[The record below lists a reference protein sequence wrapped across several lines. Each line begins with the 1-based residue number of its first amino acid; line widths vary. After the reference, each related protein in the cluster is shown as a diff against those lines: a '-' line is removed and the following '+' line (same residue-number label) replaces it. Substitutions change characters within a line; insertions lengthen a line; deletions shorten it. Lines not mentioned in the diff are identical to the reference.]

1 MTQKK
6 HRTLMLNQFLPYR
19 MVNLADGISNACSK
33 IYREEF
39 DVSIPEWR
47 VLARLA
53 EHDKLNAKDI
63 GDITFMDKSRVS
75 RAVKLL
81 EDKGLLIKV
90 KDCTDNR
97 ASFLSLSDEGRDL
110 YAKIAPKAL
119 DWEAE
124 LIDVLNTVEYRDF
137 LRVLEKLDARL
148 EKMKG

>member
-47 VLARLA
+47 ILARLA
-53 EHDKLNAKDI
+53 EHEKLNAKDI
-63 GDITFMDKSRVS
+63 GDLTFMDKSRVS

-81 EDKGLLIKV
+81 EEKGLLLKV
-90 KDCTDNR
+90 KDSTDNR
-97 ASFLSLSDEGRDL
+97 VSFLSLSESGRDL

-119 DWEAE
+119 GWEAE
-124 LIDVLNTVEYRDF
+124 LIDVLDTVEYRDF
-137 LRVLEKLDARL
+137 LRVMEKLDARL
-148 EKMKG
+148 EQMKG

>member
-47 VLARLA
+47 ILARLA
-53 EHDKLNAKDI
+53 EHEKLNAKDI

-81 EDKGLLIKV
+81 EDKGLLLKV
-90 KDCTDNR
+90 KDNTDNR
-97 ASFLSLSDEGRDL
+97 ASFLSLSESGRDL

-124 LIDVLNTVEYRDF
+124 LIDVLDIVEYRDF

-148 EKMKG
+148 EKLNE

>member
-47 VLARLA
+47 ILARLA
-53 EHDKLNAKDI
+53 EHEKLNAKDI
-63 GDITFMDKSRVS
+63 GDLTFMDKSRVS

-81 EDKGLLIKV
+81 EEKGLLLKV
-90 KDCTDNR
+90 KDSTDNR
-97 ASFLSLSDEGRDL
+97 VSFLSLSESGRDL

-124 LIDVLNTVEYRDF
+124 LIDVLDTVEYRDF
-137 LRVLEKLDARL
+137 LRVMEKLDARL
-148 EKMKG
+148 EQMKG

>member
-53 EHDKLNAKDI
+53 EHEKLNAKDI

-81 EDKGLLIKV
+81 EDKGLLQKV
-90 KDCTDNR
+90 KDSTDQR
-97 ASFLSLSDEGRDL
+97 ASFLSLSDAGHEL

-124 LIDVLNTVEYRDF
+124 LIGVLDTVEYRDF
-137 LRVLEKLDARL
+137 LRVLEKLDAKL
-148 EKMKG
+148 EKMKD

>member
-47 VLARLA
+47 ILARLA
-53 EHDKLNAKDI
+53 EHEKLNAKDI

-81 EDKGLLIKV
+81 EDKGLLLKV
-90 KDCTDNR
+90 KDNTDNR
-97 ASFLSLSDEGRDL
+97 ASFLSLSESGRDL

-124 LIDVLNTVEYRDF
+124 LIDVLDTVEYRDF

-148 EKMKG
+148 EKMKE